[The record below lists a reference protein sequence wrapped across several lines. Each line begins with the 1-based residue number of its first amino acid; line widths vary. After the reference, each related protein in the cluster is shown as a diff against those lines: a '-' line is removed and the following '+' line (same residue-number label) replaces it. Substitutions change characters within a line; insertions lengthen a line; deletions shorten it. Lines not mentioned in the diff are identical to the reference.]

1 MEHAKVAQHAMERK
15 MSSDDTTPQ
24 KAVDFSSF
32 VISLAAAAMVHLGK
46 HPDPVTGELTPN
58 RALARSNIDIMIM
71 LEEKT
76 KGNLDEHEEKLV
88 STVLHDLRNQ
98 YLK

>member
-1 MEHAKVAQHAMERK
+1 

>member
-1 MEHAKVAQHAMERK
+1 
-15 MSSDDTTPQ
+15 MSSDDTTTQ

-46 HPDPVTGELTPN
+46 HPDPVTGELAPN
-58 RALARSNIDIMIM
+58 RDLARSNIDIMIM

-88 STVLHDLRNQ
+88 STVLHDLRSQ